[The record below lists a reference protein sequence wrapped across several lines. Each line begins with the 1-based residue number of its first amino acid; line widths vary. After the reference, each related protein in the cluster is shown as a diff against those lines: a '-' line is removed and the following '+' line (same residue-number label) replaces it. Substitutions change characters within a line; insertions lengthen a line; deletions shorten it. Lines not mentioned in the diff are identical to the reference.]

1 MASINEQFSAVPLG
15 NVFGTIT
22 GTVTAAQFPEA
33 PCKLLRLKAGP
44 ANSGVFLLGSSA
56 NPPWPM
62 SAGDDTGWVAAE
74 DMSTFWGGSASGSM
88 DYLYYWL
95 QR

>member
-1 MASINEQFSAVPLG
+1 MGSINEQFSVVPVN

-22 GTVTAAQFPEA
+22 GSVTAVQVAQGN
-33 PCKLLRLKAGP
+33 CKLLRFKADP

-56 NPPWPM
+56 NTPWPM
-62 SAGDDTGWVAAE
+62 SAGDDTGWLAAS
-74 DMSTFWGGSASGSM
+74 DLDVFWHSNASGTM
-88 DYLYYWL
+88 DYLHYWL